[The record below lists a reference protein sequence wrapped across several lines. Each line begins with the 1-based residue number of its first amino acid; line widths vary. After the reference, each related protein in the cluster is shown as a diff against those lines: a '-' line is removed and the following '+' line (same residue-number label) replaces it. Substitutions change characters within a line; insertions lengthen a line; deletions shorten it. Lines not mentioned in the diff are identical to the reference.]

1 MNHGGIQI
9 TKHMFKNNPQNEFV
23 FVLLE
28 KKLQNSDLYFIS
40 LFYIPRNNDRISEL
54 ISADEMMYEFINIL
68 SLFFTIL
75 KKTYPTYP
83 ILTCVSCMCLIHDK
97 LMCMYQN
104 QLVYM
109 SEM

>member
-1 MNHGGIQI
+1 MVV
-9 TKHMFKNNPQNEFV
+9 FKSQNICLKTILKTNLF
-23 FVLLE
+23 LYCLK